1 MVHVPDHEVTLPPA
15 AHTAHPGGEP
25 TRNGETEEIARTGS
39 ALPAQDVAE
48 EAEDLADDAR
58 GAGDPLEAELPE
70 GRFAD
75 RELSWLAF
83 NRRVLVQAQDRSQAL
98 LERAWFLSIFASV
111 LDEFFMVR
119 VAGRKRRIAT
129 GLAVPAASGLTPR
142 QVLEAISVGA
152 HELMEEHAR
161 TFAEDIQPAL
171 AAEGDRKSTR
181 LNSSH
186 VKISYAVFCL
196 KTKKHGPSRQQ
207 P

>member
-1 MVHVPDHEVTLPPA
+1 MVHVPDHEVTSPPA

-83 NRRVLVQAQDRSQAL
+83 NRRVLEQAQATTQPL
-98 LERAWFLSIFASV
+98 PERTWFLAIFASN
-111 LDEFFMVR
+111 LDALFMVR
-119 VAGRKRRIAT
+119 VAGLRRRIAT
-129 GLAVPAASGLTPR
+129 EPALPAPAGLTLR
-142 QVLEAISVGA
+142 RDLEATG
-152 HELMEEHAR
+152 H
-161 TFAEDIQPAL
+161 
-171 AAEGDRKSTR
+171 
-181 LNSSH
+181 
-186 VKISYAVFCL
+186 
-196 KTKKHGPSRQQ
+196 
-207 P
+207 